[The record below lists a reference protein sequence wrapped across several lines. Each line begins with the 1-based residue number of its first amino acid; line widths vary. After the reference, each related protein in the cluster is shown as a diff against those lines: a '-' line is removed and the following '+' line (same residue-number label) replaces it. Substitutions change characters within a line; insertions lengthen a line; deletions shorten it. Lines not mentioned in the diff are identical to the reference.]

1 VIQDPSFSKCWEIVE
16 DREAWR
22 AAVHGVSESEVT
34 QQLNTT
40 HLLLQEIHM
49 EQWELAF
56 KDLSGGLNLCF
67 PHGPG
72 QTVQTF
78 WAYFHLWKPGMRM
91 MMILITILPFQK
103 DYYERSTVGDV
114 CEGDL

>member
-1 VIQDPSFSKCWEIVE
+1 MEG
-16 DREAWR
+16 REAWR
-22 AAVHGVSESEVT
+22 AAIRGVSESEVT
-34 QQLNTT
+34 QQLNN
-40 HLLLQEIHM
+40 HLLLQEIHT

-56 KDLSGGLNLCF
+56 KDLSGGLNLRF

-91 MMILITILPFQK
+91 MMVSVVYKVL
-103 DYYERSTVGDV
+103 YNVS
-114 CEGDL
+114 